1 VPSAPRFACRRFSR
15 PALGGAG
22 VLCLGAIVASCGA
35 RTGFTIGAPA
45 DDVLRTPVCGD
56 LVLDEGEGCD
66 DANAVPGD
74 ACLPGCTLARCGDG
88 VVRVGFEPCDDGNL
102 DDGDACRNGCS
113 LPTCGDGLVDG
124 GEQCDDGNG
133 DDGDACPGLCL
144 EARCGDGFLQAGVE
158 ECDAGAANATLAAYV
173 VTQGGSV
180 WSVTPIDGSAEA
192 GTFYDYGSASAHTGL
207 EKSGTSR
214 LFLYREPSG
223 ALSLFTIHGIDIDSS
238 GIGQPKSVVRQAFL
252 HLPAEVVVT
261 VADDDGDELR
271 LGAPGAAYGDWKF
284 HDNTDGGVLGDFP
297 STGWSIDVE
306 TELESGIDA
315 WAFIGGEVTSGPG
328 EIALDPMAPVNIT
341 ANAAPAPCRSDCT
354 VPRCGDGVIDP
365 GEQCDGDDA
374 CTPDCNLGGASQ

>member
-1 VPSAPRFACRRFSR
+1 V
-15 PALGGAG
+15 
-22 VLCLGAIVASCGA
+22 LGAAAVLSMGAVVASCGA

-56 LVLDEGEGCD
+56 LVLDEGESCD

-74 ACLPGCTLARCGDG
+74 ACLPGCELARCGDG

-102 DDGDACRNGCS
+102 DDGDACRSDCS
-113 LPTCGDGLVDG
+113 LPSCGDGLVDA

-144 EARCGDGFLQAGVE
+144 QARCGDGFLQAGVE
-158 ECDAGAANATLAAYV
+158 ECDAGAANATLGAYV
-173 VTQGGSV
+173 VTQGSSV
-180 WSVTPIDGSAEA
+180 WSVAPVDGPLEA
-192 GTFYDYGSASAHTGL
+192 SSFYDYGSASAHTGL
-207 EKSGTSR
+207 EKAGTSQ
-214 LFLYREPSG
+214 LFLYRDLSG

-252 HLPAEVVVT
+252 HLPVEVVVT
-261 VADDDGDELR
+261 VADDDGEELM

-284 HDNTDGGVLGDFP
+284 HDNTDGGVLGGFP
-297 STGWSIDVE
+297 SSGWSVDVE
-306 TELESGIDA
+306 TELDSGIDA
-315 WAFIGGEVTSGPG
+315 WSFAGGVAGPAGPG
-328 EIALDPMAPVNIT
+328 AIALDPTQPVNIT

-365 GEQCDGDDA
+365 GEQCDNGGAGDG
-374 CTPDCNLGGASQ
+374 CTPDCQLGGGSP